1 MLCFFLLRFSM
12 YLSSCCSLSIFR
24 FSDVASLP
32 FIFVPSSFLIR
43 FSFSVD
49 FLCCFWRWSLFPTV
63 GTSCLSS
70 FISAFSLHYSLLQ
83 PLPFFGLFSFPS
95 LGFIPV
101 AYPIA
106 FPIAYTMLVI
116 SGMVSAL
123 GNYRRRILFALSWI
137 SSDNFTFG
145 SFSLGS
151 IWSKVNGS
159 GFPVLIKNIVQVLY
173 PFLQVPHLYSL
184 ERSQLLQHPQPLA
197 LLIIIHNWLSN
208 IAFFLRVVT
217 SATWTS
223 SLRRKRILWVLYFWV
238 LETSGVFS

>member
-1 MLCFFLLRFSM
+1 MEFVSYCGYILSQLFYFCLQFALFPVTTFTFFWPVLISFFRF
-12 YLSSCCSLSIFR
+12 YSSC
-24 FSDVASLP
+24 
-32 FIFVPSSFLIR
+32 
-43 FSFSVD
+43 
-49 FLCCFWRWSLFPTV
+49 
-63 GTSCLSS
+63 
-70 FISAFSLHYSLLQ
+70 ISN
-83 PLPFFGLFSFPS
+83 
-95 LGFIPV
+95 V
-101 AYPIA
+101 A

-116 SGMVSAL
+116 YGMVSAL
-123 GNYRRRILFALSWI
+123 GNYRRRILFSLSWI
-137 SSDNFTFG
+137 SLDNFTFG

-223 SLRRKRILWVLYFWV
+223 SLRRKRILWVLYFRV

>member
-1 MLCFFLLRFSM
+1 M
-12 YLSSCCSLSIFR
+12 
-24 FSDVASLP
+24 
-32 FIFVPSSFLIR
+32 
-43 FSFSVD
+43 
-49 FLCCFWRWSLFPTV
+49 

-223 SLRRKRILWVLYFWV
+223 SLRRKRILWVLYFRV